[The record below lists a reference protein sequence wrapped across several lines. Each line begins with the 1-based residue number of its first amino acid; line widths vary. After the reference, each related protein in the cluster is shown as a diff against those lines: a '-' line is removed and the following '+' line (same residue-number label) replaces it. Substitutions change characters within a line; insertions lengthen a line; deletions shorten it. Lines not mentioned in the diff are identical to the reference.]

1 VGEADRAL
9 YGTTP
14 IRDPDHLSEKRATV
28 ISVQEGVWGMSYRA
42 WSGGRARRVAA
53 GTIRATVIALV
64 ALAFGASAALA
75 AHNTEIVTQGPLPAN
90 PPKHVA
96 YFNTIQAAVEAT
108 KAGDWVLIEAGVY
121 NEEVK
126 VTSAHSGIWIRGMN
140 RNTVI
145 IDGKNE
151 LCKHSPCPEGPNG
164 LEVVKANNVYVENLT
179 VRNFSREGKNGP
191 GGNDIW
197 WNGGAN
203 SNKIGAHG
211 WWGRYLTAYDTGL
224 NGGYGIF
231 TNNETKGEW
240 DKIYASGFNDSG
252 MYLGA
257 CQECRAVIKEATMEN
272 SALGYSGSNSGG
284 RLVIEKSIFRHNTD
298 GIAPNGE
305 NPGDGPPPNDGQCGR
320 KNIEH
325 PNPTPHIR
333 ATNIP
338 RCSILRENL
347 VTENDNLTAPTNG
360 STEKAPWG
368 VGIELPGVYAYNVEN
383 NIITNNPTN
392 GILGFEYP
400 NPFPPTTPEE
410 EKEKGYGTIF
420 FQLAG
425 NRIANNQFSGNGS
438 SGKAYAGD
446 VTLEGGLF
454 PMTGPV
460 HPASTNNCLTGNT
473 FADATYP
480 AKIQEGVLSCAN
492 LHTPNVNPNPGVLY
506 YLLELQA
513 ESEGRT
519 PVAQPAPPAQ
529 ETMLNPC
536 IEAPKSPLCP

>member
-1 VGEADRAL
+1 
-9 YGTTP
+9 
-14 IRDPDHLSEKRATV
+14 
-28 ISVQEGVWGMSYRA
+28 MSYRA
-42 WSGGRARRVAA
+42 WGRGRARRVAA
-53 GTIRATVIALV
+53 GSIRATVIAVV
-64 ALAFGASAALA
+64 ALAFGASAAFA
-75 AHNTEIVTQGPLPAN
+75 ANTEIVTQGQLPAH
-90 PPKHVA
+90 PPKKVA
-96 YFNTIQAAVEAT
+96 YFTTIQAAVEAT
-108 KAGDWVLIEAGVY
+108 KKGDWVLIEPGVY

-126 VTSAHSGIWIRGMN
+126 VRSAHSGIWIRGMN

-197 WNGGAN
+197 WNGGAG
-203 SNKIGAHG
+203 SGKIGARG
-211 WWGRYLTAYDTGL
+211 WYGRYLTAYDTGL

-231 TNNETKGEW
+231 TNNEISGEW

-257 CQECRAVIKEATMEN
+257 CQECRAVINEATMEN
-272 SALGYSGSNSGG
+272 NALGYSGSNSGG
-284 RLVIEKSIFRHNTD
+284 RLVIENSIFRHNTD

-305 NPGDGPPPNDGQCGR
+305 NPGDGPPPADGQCGR
-320 KNIEH
+320 RNEEH
-325 PNPTPHIR
+325 PNPTPHIGS
-333 ATNIP
+333 TLIK
-338 RCSILRENL
+338 RCSILRKNL
-347 VTENDNLTAPTNG
+347 VTENDNLNAPTNG

-368 VGIELPGVYAYNVEN
+368 VGIELPGVYAYAVEEN
-383 NIITNNPTN
+383 TITKNPTN
-392 GILGFEYP
+392 GVLGFEYP
-400 NPFPPTTPEE
+400 NPFPPTTPQEE
-410 EKEKGYGTIF
+410 LEKGYGTIF

-425 NRIANNQFSGNGS
+425 NKIANNTFAENGS
-438 SGKAYAGD
+438 SGKEFASD

-454 PMTGPV
+454 GTNE
-460 HPASTNNCLTGNT
+460 SINNCLSGNT

-480 AKIQEGVLSCAN
+480 ANIQTGPLSCAN
-492 LHTPNVNPNPGVLY
+492 KRTGNANPNPYVLY

-519 PVAQPAPPAQ
+519 PVPQPAPPAQ
-529 ETMLNPC
+529 ETMLNAC